1 MSLTDTG
8 THDASGVRM
17 SLRNGRLYD
26 HPVGQAQYGIL
37 LHDAYRLTGNR
48 AYLDRSIRN
57 AQRLVD
63 RRVLRGN
70 AWFYPYRFPF
80 RLHGNAET
88 LTPPWFSMM
97 AQGQA
102 LSLFTRLAGTTGQAR
117 WRQAADHTF
126 ASFLLPF
133 ASRRPWGVYVKDRL
147 LRLEEYP
154 DPARLWGDQTYNG
167 HVFALFGLYDYV
179 ALTGSADALTMLR
192 GADDRPPPRPEAAR
206 PRLAQPLLP
215 APPARLR
222 ALPRHPHPPAAD
234 DAGDHGDAAFA
245 RNADGLYA
253 DYPLGIGGSGEG
265 TVAFGAGRHPAYR
278 FAANG
283 AVTASRVF
291 TAARATRAPAN
302 DRTRIPGR
310 PGLWYSI
317 SAGTLKGWWVQEAP
331 GHRVLRGAHAV
342 LSYPVARAATVRI
355 ARPVAVLA
363 GDAGAVGVTTTYA
376 AGARV
381 SVNARAAVDG
391 VDRLRLAAGPYRGRW
406 IASSSLTLTG

>member
-1 MSLTDTG
+1 MMSRWSRRRVLVAAAVLPVPVTATSASALTAPGVPRPGVPQPGGAPVADPEPVVDPAEEIGGTASAGDTAAGVIRPVPATTGGIAVGRSAGGGRTTTEGRAGSGDSTAAADGAVAAGSTSSVPFSFTSAAFTINRLAPGSRPYAQSTPVSLTDTG

-192 GADDRPPPRPEAAR
+192 GALTTAR
-206 PRLAQPLLP
+206 DLVPK
-215 APPARLR
+215 LR
-222 ALPRHPHPPAAD
+222 VPGWRSHYCLRHLHDSGHYHGIHIRQQQMMQAIT
-234 DAGDHGDAAFA
+234 GDAAFA
-245 RNADGLYA
+245 RNADGL
-253 DYPLGIGGSGEG
+253 
-265 TVAFGAGRHPAYR
+265 
-278 FAANG
+278 
-283 AVTASRVF
+283 
-291 TAARATRAPAN
+291 
-302 DRTRIPGR
+302 
-310 PGLWYSI
+310 
-317 SAGTLKGWWVQEAP
+317 
-331 GHRVLRGAHAV
+331 
-342 LSYPVARAATVRI
+342 
-355 ARPVAVLA
+355 
-363 GDAGAVGVTTTYA
+363 
-376 AGARV
+376 
-381 SVNARAAVDG
+381 
-391 VDRLRLAAGPYRGRW
+391 
-406 IASSSLTLTG
+406 